1 MSGTRSYSSPR
12 RDEDARRTRLAIID
26 AAARLFAR
34 DGYAATP
41 VRAIAEAAGVSVQS
55 VSLVGPKATLLVS
68 AFERTFAGDDEQL
81 PLMERPELA
90 RILAQPDRA
99 TMLQQYVTFI
109 AEGNER
115 AGGIW
120 RALMAAADADDA
132 VREVAAGVDRRRRSD
147 IARGADLMVELGMVS
162 PGWRDQAADVLGF
175 LTVPSTYLYFV
186 EQSGWSRQQYE
197 QWLLPAIVAL
207 VFDDDARLG
216 SPGEQS

>member
-1 MSGTRSYSSPR
+1 MSGSRSYRSPR

-41 VRAIAEAAGVSVQS
+41 IRAIAQEAGVSVQS
-55 VSLVGPKATLLVS
+55 VSLAGPKASLLVS
-68 AFERTFAGDDEQL
+68 AFERSFAGDDDQL

-90 RILAQPDRA
+90 RILEQSDHAV
-99 TMLQQYVTFI
+99 MLQQYVAFI

-115 AGGIW
+115 ASGIW

-147 IARGADLMVELGMVS
+147 IAGGADLLVGLGLVS
-162 PGWRDQAADVLGF
+162 PERRDQAADVLGF

-197 QWLLPAIVAL
+197 QWLLPAIMRL
-207 VFDDDARLG
+207 VFDDGARLG
-216 SPGEQS
+216 PAPQ

>member
-1 MSGTRSYSSPR
+1 MSGTRSYNSPR
-12 RDEDARRTRLAIID
+12 RAEDARRTRLAIID

-41 VRAIAEAAGVSVQS
+41 IRAIAQEAGVSAQS
-55 VSLVGPKATLLVS
+55 VSLMGSKASLLVS
-68 AFERTFAGDDEQL
+68 AFERSFAGDDDQL

-90 RILAQPDRA
+90 RILQQSDRA
-99 TMLQQYVTFI
+99 LMLQQYVTFI

-147 IARGADLMVELGMVS
+147 IARGADLLVGLGMVG
-162 PGWRDQAADVLGF
+162 PERRDQAADVLGF

-197 QWLLPAIVAL
+197 QWLLLSIVKL
-207 VFDDDARLG
+207 VFDDGARLG
-216 SPGEQS
+216 PPPQ